1 MAPIELSVVTP
12 MFGFFVTRVSSVA
25 PFATSF
31 PTNASESIV
40 PDPCGAGLLLPAIPA
55 FRTHET

>member
-12 MFGFFVTRVSSVA
+12 MLGLFVTRAFTSA

-31 PTNASESIV
+31 LTNSRLSMLPE
-40 PDPCGAGLLLPAIPA
+40 PCGAGLLLPETPA
-55 FRTHET
+55 LRTHDT